1 MQAARFNHV
10 SVHATADALQA
21 TLYLEKAEL

>member
-1 MQAARFNHV
+1 MQAIRFNHV
-10 SVHATADALQA
+10 SVHATAHALQV

>member
-1 MQAARFNHV
+1 MQAIRANHV
-10 SVHATADALQA
+10 SVHTTADALQA

>member
-1 MQAARFNHV
+1 MQAIRFNHA